1 MASIKIVG
9 VGTSDLTAL
18 KRNFANLLQEK
29 YGAKQPVTLAEAISR
44 KGLDEKHQVSLLRRR
59 ARRAER
65 QDRPKCFAT
74 DRTTS
79 LYTGY
84 WTRGAV
90 YTPDH
95 ASRDLATLR
104 NPPSTADYVSA
115 WTRLNHLKEVA

>member
-1 MASIKIVG
+1 MATLQHITIG
-9 VGTSDLTAL
+9 ARGTHVSREISLSR
-18 KRNFANLLQEK
+18 K
-29 YGAKQPVTLAEAISR
+29 PTLAERIKA
-44 KGLDEKHQVSLLRRR
+44 KGLDEKHQVSLMRRR
-59 ARRAER
+59 DRYAQS

-84 WTRGAV
+84 WTRGVV

-115 WTRLNHLKEVA
+115 WTRLNHLIA